1 MTFQDN
7 QKKPP
12 IPVPVEPEP
21 GKEPSDK
28 PADEI
33 SVTKDPS
40 GKFILQIPA
49 HLWTIILQNKGLEGI
64 KPIPTPKPNP
74 DGSRTVT
81 LTPAQWQTFQDNQ
94 KKPPIAIPDKPEPGK
109 EPTDSISVINDPSGN
124 FILRIP
130 GALWIIIQQNRGF
143 DGIEPAPQSKP
154 NDDGSFTVKLSPAQ
168 WQIFQDNQ
176 KKPPIAVP
184 AEATPLAAGEQPS
197 PGDIAVEQDRSG
209 NYILQIPA
217 ALWTTLQTNERF
229 EGIKP
234 TPNPSPN
241 ADGSR
246 TVKLS
251 PAQWQTFQNNMNKP
265 SMLVPVDDSVPEK
278 VPSDQPGD
286 NITVEQDPSGKFVLR
301 IPANLWTIIIQNKG
315 FEGIKPT
322 PNPKP
327 NPDGSRTVTLTPAQ
341 WKIFQDNR
349 KKPPVPTPA
358 EAPSGDTIAATKDK
372 SGNFVLQIPGGLWT
386 IIQDN
391 KGFEGIKLETPDPTP
406 DEKGT
411 RTVSLTAEQ
420 YQKFQDNQKKSAES
434 GGPEGVNITR
444 DPSGNYNL
452 KFHKQHYDTLKKNG
466 GFEGIT
472 AKPKEV
478 DGVLVVSLSEVEM
491 KQFNAN
497 QEKINQAGDDSI
509 SVSLQASGDYML
521 HIPGA
526 LWKMINLSNG
536 FAGIPLPSKLAA
548 NADGSYDVKL
558 SPAEW
563 NIFQENQSKAT
574 VGAKETPPGENEL
587 SVSIDDSGHY
597 VLVLNAVQY
606 NMIQSSFVGI
616 NAKPTTDTSGKVIFK
631 LTEAQWQQFQANQA
645 KAAAK
650 QAPAAAAA
658 TTAAAPEAS
667 GASEVVLNIDT
678 ASFESLKG
686 MGAFDGV
693 TYSSST
699 AGDVVSV
706 RLTQGEFEKFQAKQ
720 GSSVSIGKVK
730 IPDFETESERQQR
743 EVGKLNIQGLEQS
756 KPPPKDERQVGKL
769 GKVELK
775 AGEEAAK
782 PSVKVGK
789 LSNPFEGKQQ
799 AKPAPPPF
807 QKKRSLGRV
816 SSKFL
821 NQDLNNDGGSEVLK
835 SSMTESKRAVRGPSR
850 RAPSSNPVKNLEKRK
865 DVSKDD

>member
-64 KPIPTPKPNP
+64 KPKPTPKPNP

-109 EPTDSISVINDPSGN
+109 EPTDSISVIN
-124 FILRIP
+124 
-130 GALWIIIQQNRGF
+130 
-143 DGIEPAPQSKP
+143 
-154 NDDGSFTVKLSPAQ
+154 
-168 WQIFQDNQ
+168 
-176 KKPPIAVP
+176 
-184 AEATPLAAGEQPS
+184 
-197 PGDIAVEQDRSG
+197 
-209 NYILQIPA
+209 
-217 ALWTTLQTNERF
+217 
-229 EGIKP
+229 
-234 TPNPSPN
+234 
-241 ADGSR
+241 
-246 TVKLS
+246 
-251 PAQWQTFQNNMNKP
+251 
-265 SMLVPVDDSVPEK
+265 
-278 VPSDQPGD
+278 
-286 NITVEQDPSGKFVLR
+286 DPSGKFVLR

-372 SGNFVLQIPGGLWT
+372 SGNFVLQIPEPVWKIVNQNKGFEGIKPTPNPKPNPDGSRTVKLTPAQWNIFQENQKKQPGLKQKQESAPEVKDKPGSKSEEEPAKKPFARKKEKAPAQLVLDNILAKKDRDQYIINIPGPMWRILEKLDGFVGIKPLPHPKPMADGSYNLRLSIPNYNLFVENMRKSAEEHDMAKIDMRSGNFVLQIPGGLWT

-391 KGFEGIKLETPDPTP
+391 KGFEGIELETPDPTP
-406 DEKGT
+406 DEQGT

-472 AKPKEV
+472 AKPKEG

-536 FAGIPLPSKLAA
+536 FAGITLPSKLAA

-574 VGAKETPPGENEL
+574 VGAKETPPGENEI

-720 GSSVSIGKVK
+720 GSNVSIGKPDELSADGGMDVGKVK
-730 IPDFETESERQQR
+730 IPDFETETERQQR

-756 KPPPKDERQVGKL
+756 KPPPKDER
-769 GKVELK
+769 
-775 AGEEAAK
+775 
-782 PSVKVGK
+782 P
-789 LSNPFEGKQQ
+789 
-799 AKPAPPPF
+799 
-807 QKKRSLGRV
+807 
-816 SSKFL
+816 
-821 NQDLNNDGGSEVLK
+821 
-835 SSMTESKRAVRGPSR
+835 
-850 RAPSSNPVKNLEKRK
+850 
-865 DVSKDD
+865 

>member
-74 DGSRTVT
+74 DGSRTVK
-81 LTPAQWQTFQDNQ
+81 LTPAQWKTFQDNQ
-94 KKPPIAIPDKPEPGK
+94 KKPPIPVPDKPEPGK
-109 EPTDSISVINDPSGN
+109 EPTDSISVIN
-124 FILRIP
+124 
-130 GALWIIIQQNRGF
+130 
-143 DGIEPAPQSKP
+143 
-154 NDDGSFTVKLSPAQ
+154 
-168 WQIFQDNQ
+168 
-176 KKPPIAVP
+176 
-184 AEATPLAAGEQPS
+184 
-197 PGDIAVEQDRSG
+197 
-209 NYILQIPA
+209 
-217 ALWTTLQTNERF
+217 
-229 EGIKP
+229 
-234 TPNPSPN
+234 
-241 ADGSR
+241 
-246 TVKLS
+246 
-251 PAQWQTFQNNMNKP
+251 
-265 SMLVPVDDSVPEK
+265 
-278 VPSDQPGD
+278 
-286 NITVEQDPSGKFVLR
+286 DPSGKFVLR

-391 KGFEGIKLETPDPTP
+391 KGFEGIDLETPDPTP

-536 FAGIPLPSKLAA
+536 FAGITLPSKLAA

-574 VGAKETPPGENEL
+574 VGAKETPPGENEI

-631 LTEAQWQQFQANQA
+631 LTEAQWRQFQANQA

-650 QAPAAAAA
+650 QGKPDELSAD
-658 TTAAAPEAS
+658 
-667 GASEVVLNIDT
+667 G
-678 ASFESLKG
+678 G
-686 MGAFDGV
+686 M
-693 TYSSST
+693 
-699 AGDVVSV
+699 DV
-706 RLTQGEFEKFQAKQ
+706 
-720 GSSVSIGKVK
+720 GKVK

-743 EVGKLNIQGLEQS
+743 EVGKLNIQ
-756 KPPPKDERQVGKL
+756 
-769 GKVELK
+769 

>member
-109 EPTDSISVINDPSGN
+109 EPTDSISVINDPSG
-124 FILRIP
+124 
-130 GALWIIIQQNRGF
+130 
-143 DGIEPAPQSKP
+143 
-154 NDDGSFTVKLSPAQ
+154 
-168 WQIFQDNQ
+168 
-176 KKPPIAVP
+176 
-184 AEATPLAAGEQPS
+184 
-197 PGDIAVEQDRSG
+197 
-209 NYILQIPA
+209 
-217 ALWTTLQTNERF
+217 
-229 EGIKP
+229 
-234 TPNPSPN
+234 
-241 ADGSR
+241 
-246 TVKLS
+246 
-251 PAQWQTFQNNMNKP
+251 
-265 SMLVPVDDSVPEK
+265 
-278 VPSDQPGD
+278 
-286 NITVEQDPSGKFVLR
+286 KFVLR
-301 IPANLWTIIIQNKG
+301 IPANLWTIILQNKG
-315 FEGIKPT
+315 LEGIKPIPT
-322 PNPKP
+322 PKP

-349 KKPPVPTPA
+349 KKHPVPTPA

-372 SGNFVLQIPGGLWT
+372 SGNFVLQIPEPVWKIVNQNKGFEGIKPTPNPKPNPDGSRTVKLTPAQWNIFQENQKKQPGLQESAPEVKDKPGSKSEEEPAKKPFARKKEKAPAQLVLDNILAKKDRDQYIINIPGPMWRILEKLDGFVGIKPLPHPKPMADGSYNLRLSIPNYNLFVENMRKSAEEHDMAKIDLRSGNFVLRIPGGLWT

-391 KGFEGIKLETPDPTP
+391 KGFEGIDLETPDPTP

-536 FAGIPLPSKLAA
+536 FAGITLPSKLAA

-574 VGAKETPPGENEL
+574 VGAKETPPGENEI

-650 QAPAAAAA
+650 QGKPDELSAD
-658 TTAAAPEAS
+658 
-667 GASEVVLNIDT
+667 G
-678 ASFESLKG
+678 G
-686 MGAFDGV
+686 M
-693 TYSSST
+693 
-699 AGDVVSV
+699 DV
-706 RLTQGEFEKFQAKQ
+706 
-720 GSSVSIGKVK
+720 GKVK
-730 IPDFETESERQQR
+730 IPDFETEAERQQR
-743 EVGKLNIQGLEQS
+743 EVGKLNIQ
-756 KPPPKDERQVGKL
+756 
-769 GKVELK
+769 

>member
-1 MTFQDN
+1 MQQIIVQAQPGGYLLILKPSEYDTLVSIGAFKGIKVSYDIDPSSGNYQMKLNSADWSVFQVNLGATEGGAYTLKLTPAQFEEFKTIGFFNNLKIQAAVQPNGDYVINLNPEEYKIFQENQKKVKSAPQAAVPEDSISVTQDSSGKFVLQIPEPVWKIIIQNKGFEGIKPTPDPKPNPDGSRTVKLTPAQWKTFQDN

-21 GKEPSDK
+21 GKKPSDK

-40 GKFILQIPA
+40 GKFVLQIPEPV
-49 HLWTIILQNKGLEGI
+49 WKIILQNKGLEGI
-64 KPIPTPKPNP
+64 KPIPT
-74 DGSRTVT
+74 
-81 LTPAQWQTFQDNQ
+81 
-94 KKPPIAIPDKPEPGK
+94 
-109 EPTDSISVINDPSGN
+109 
-124 FILRIP
+124 
-130 GALWIIIQQNRGF
+130 
-143 DGIEPAPQSKP
+143 
-154 NDDGSFTVKLSPAQ
+154 
-168 WQIFQDNQ
+168 
-176 KKPPIAVP
+176 
-184 AEATPLAAGEQPS
+184 
-197 PGDIAVEQDRSG
+197 
-209 NYILQIPA
+209 
-217 ALWTTLQTNERF
+217 
-229 EGIKP
+229 
-234 TPNPSPN
+234 
-241 ADGSR
+241 
-246 TVKLS
+246 
-251 PAQWQTFQNNMNKP
+251 
-265 SMLVPVDDSVPEK
+265 
-278 VPSDQPGD
+278 
-286 NITVEQDPSGKFVLR
+286 
-301 IPANLWTIIIQNKG
+301 
-315 FEGIKPT
+315 
-322 PNPKP
+322 PKP

-391 KGFEGIKLETPDPTP
+391 KGFEGIDLETPDPTP

-452 KFHKQHYDTLKKNG
+452 KLHKQHYDTLKKNG

-497 QEKINQAGDDSI
+497 EEKINQAGDDSI

-574 VGAKETPPGENEL
+574 VGAKETPPGENEI

-699 AGDVVSV
+699 A
-706 RLTQGEFEKFQAKQ
+706 
-720 GSSVSIGKVK
+720 
-730 IPDFETESERQQR
+730 
-743 EVGKLNIQGLEQS
+743 
-756 KPPPKDERQVGKL
+756 
-769 GKVELK
+769 
-775 AGEEAAK
+775 
-782 PSVKVGK
+782 
-789 LSNPFEGKQQ
+789 
-799 AKPAPPPF
+799 
-807 QKKRSLGRV
+807 
-816 SSKFL
+816 
-821 NQDLNNDGGSEVLK
+821 
-835 SSMTESKRAVRGPSR
+835 
-850 RAPSSNPVKNLEKRK
+850 
-865 DVSKDD
+865 

>member
-109 EPTDSISVINDPSGN
+109 EPTDSISVINDPSC
-124 FILRIP
+124 
-130 GALWIIIQQNRGF
+130 
-143 DGIEPAPQSKP
+143 
-154 NDDGSFTVKLSPAQ
+154 
-168 WQIFQDNQ
+168 
-176 KKPPIAVP
+176 
-184 AEATPLAAGEQPS
+184 
-197 PGDIAVEQDRSG
+197 
-209 NYILQIPA
+209 
-217 ALWTTLQTNERF
+217 
-229 EGIKP
+229 
-234 TPNPSPN
+234 
-241 ADGSR
+241 
-246 TVKLS
+246 
-251 PAQWQTFQNNMNKP
+251 
-265 SMLVPVDDSVPEK
+265 
-278 VPSDQPGD
+278 
-286 NITVEQDPSGKFVLR
+286 KFVLR

-536 FAGIPLPSKLAA
+536 FAGITLPSKLAA

-574 VGAKETPPGENEL
+574 VGAKETPPGENEI

-720 GSSVSIGKVK
+720 GSSVSIGKPDELSADGGMDVGKVK
-730 IPDFETESERQQR
+730 IPDFETETERQQR

-756 KPPPKDERQVGKL
+756 KPPPKDER
-769 GKVELK
+769 
-775 AGEEAAK
+775 
-782 PSVKVGK
+782 P
-789 LSNPFEGKQQ
+789 
-799 AKPAPPPF
+799 
-807 QKKRSLGRV
+807 
-816 SSKFL
+816 
-821 NQDLNNDGGSEVLK
+821 
-835 SSMTESKRAVRGPSR
+835 
-850 RAPSSNPVKNLEKRK
+850 
-865 DVSKDD
+865 